1 MAVNNRIAQLF
12 HLGDSQLRPRH
23 LVGIAPTPPPLDLL
37 GTLSIADLWI
47 GLAICHFKRSSPD
60 RTQPRSGAI
69 FTVPTGRYICF
80 TASCRAAV
88 KFAWLAHGC
97 AQEIVCTP
105 GARAV
110 YAWCTRFF
118 RCSMPVRYRPITS
131 SNRSCG
137 KPMHRFPSRPTMVSP
152 QINASK
158 IASSVAS
165 TTARNNPSIAPLVK
179 NSPLRTGPSEA

>member
-69 FTVPTGRYICF
+69 FTVPTGRYIF
-80 TASCRAAV
+80 HRIVSRRR
-88 KFAWLAHGC
+88 KIRLAGTRMRTGNRMH
-97 AQEIVCTP
+97 
-105 GARAV
+105 AR
-110 YAWCTRFF
+110 CTRCVRLVHAVFSLFNARPLPTHHLQQPVMRQANAPVSVPPNHGFPTNQRVQNRFF
-118 RCSMPVRYRPITS
+118 GCL
-131 SNRSCG
+131 NHRSKQSIHCATCQE
-137 KPMHRFPSRPTMVSP
+137 F
-152 QINASK
+152 A
-158 IASSVAS
+158 
-165 TTARNNPSIAPLVK
+165 TANWPF
-179 NSPLRTGPSEA
+179 